1 MYERVP
7 RNRPPLLQHLDDPV
21 VSSVPHQLNML
32 QSILEQI
39 YKDYINI
46 KPKHFPDRVRSLALA
61 SPTPPL
67 AGKSRKL
74 WIFFSKSCF
83 FARCVF
89 FASCV
94 FLQVVFFVSYVFLQV
109 VFSCDLCFFAS
120 CVFLQRCFFL
130 EVVFFASCGFFGSCG
145 FVFASCVFLQVVD
158 FFGG

>member
-21 VSSVPHQLNML
+21 VSSIPHQLNMIR
-32 QSILEQI
+32 SILEQI

-67 AGKSRKL
+67 AGKSCKL
-74 WIFFSKSCF
+74 WIVFLQV
-83 FARCVF
+83 AF

-94 FLQVVFFVSYVFLQV
+94 FLQVVYYTESGELPTMTCLSDFGRTH
-109 VFSCDLCFFAS
+109 FAGIMKS
-120 CVFLQRCFFL
+120 SHSGLSSQL
-130 EVVFFASCGFFGSCG
+130 TA
-145 FVFASCVFLQVVD
+145 
-158 FFGG
+158 

>member
-21 VSSVPHQLNML
+21 VSSVPHQLNMIR
-32 QSILEQI
+32 SILEQI

-67 AGKSRKL
+67 AGKSCKL
-74 WIFFSKSCF
+74 WIVFLQV
-83 FARCVF
+83 AF

-94 FLQVVFFVSYVFLQV
+94 FLQVVFFFKV
-109 VFSCDLCFFAS
+109 VFFCKLCFFAS
-120 CVFLQRCFFL
+120 CVF
-130 EVVFFASCGFFGSCG
+130 FASCI
-145 FVFASCVFLQVVD
+145 FLQVGD
-158 FFGG
+158 YTRSGELPTMTCPSEFGRTHFAEIMKSSHSGLSSQLTA

>member
-21 VSSVPHQLNML
+21 VSSVPHQLNMIR
-32 QSILEQI
+32 SILEQI

-67 AGKSRKL
+67 AGKSCKL
-74 WIFFSKSCF
+74 WIVFLQV
-83 FARCVF
+83 AF

-94 FLQVVFFVSYVFLQV
+94 FLQVVFFLKLCFFANYVFLQV
-109 VFSCDLCFFAS
+109 VF
-120 CVFLQRCFFL
+120 
-130 EVVFFASCGFFGSCG
+130 
-145 FVFASCVFLQVVD
+145 FLQVA
-158 FFGG
+158 FFLQVGDYTRSGELPTMTCPSGFGRTHFAGIMKSSHSGLSSQLTA

>member
-21 VSSVPHQLNML
+21 VSSVPHQLNMIR
-32 QSILEQI
+32 SILEQI

-67 AGKSRKL
+67 AGKSCKL
-74 WIFFSKSCF
+74 WIVFLQV
-83 FARCVF
+83 AF

-94 FLQVVFFVSYVFLQV
+94 FLQVVFFFKV
-109 VFSCDLCFFAS
+109 VFFCKLCFFAS
-120 CVFLQRCFFL
+120 CVF
-130 EVVFFASCGFFGSCG
+130 FASCI
-145 FVFASCVFLQVVD
+145 FLQVGD
-158 FFGG
+158 YTRSGELPTMTCPSEFGRTHFAGIMKSSHSGLSSQLTA